1 MVERPLLVYDVH
13 YQQRKEEQ
21 CPIFSTGHGEGDHDE
36 DHATNHHDAHQED
49 KHHPAS
55 LVPKDE
61 IYKRQQLFPSE
72 RYHRTFFVWA
82 SEAASLSTIIDT
94 FNSTALICPQKVD
107 GGVFHMQSRY

>member
-1 MVERPLLVYDVH
+1 MLVYDVH
-13 YQQRKEEQ
+13 HQQLEEEE
-21 CPIFSTGHGEGDHDE
+21 CPIFSTGHGEGDHE
-36 DHATNHHDAHQED
+36 DGHENGYQDDHSTDHHDA
-49 KHHPAS
+49 P

-107 GGVFHMQSRY
+107 GGVFNMQTRY

>member
-1 MVERPLLVYDVH
+1 MQVLQKVERPLLVYDAH
-13 YQQRKEEQ
+13 HQQLEEEE
-21 CPIFSTGHGEGDHDE
+21 CPIFSTGHGEGDHE
-36 DHATNHHDAHQED
+36 DDHDAYQED
-49 KHHPAS
+49 EHHPAS

-107 GGVFHMQSRY
+107 GGVFHMQTR